1 MPVQEGENIGELA
14 AELRVSLGQIFRR
27 VRAEHGFQMGQG
39 AVLGTLD
46 REGPRSISD
55 LAAAAKMR
63 PQSMAQTVKELE
75 AAGCVTRRPDP
86 GDGRRFFIEL
96 TELGLQRLRDDRRRR
111 DDWLARTLETEL
123 TPSERASLAAAAP
136 LLRRLSD
143 A

>member
-1 MPVQEGENIGELA
+1 VQDHESAGELA

-27 VRAEHGFQMGQG
+27 VRAEHGFPMGQG
-39 AVLGTLD
+39 AVLGALD
-46 REGPRSISD
+46 RDGPQSVSD

-75 AAGCVTRRPDP
+75 QAGCVTRRPDP
-86 GDGRRFFIEL
+86 QDGRRFFVEL
-96 TELGLQRLRDDRRRR
+96 TETGLRRLQEDRARR
-111 DDWLARTLETEL
+111 DGWLARALDEEL
-123 TPSERASLAAAAP
+123 TASERATLAAAAP

>member
-1 MPVQEGENIGELA
+1 VQEDENIGELA
-14 AELRVSLGQIFRR
+14 AELRISLGQIFRR
-27 VRAEHGFQMGQG
+27 VRAEHGFPMGQG

-46 REGPRSISD
+46 RDGPKSVSD

-75 AAGCVTRRPDP
+75 QAGCVTRSPDP
-86 GDGRRFFIEL
+86 ADGRRLFVEL
-96 TELGLQRLRDDRRRR
+96 TEAGLQRLQEDRRRR
-111 DDWLARTLETEL
+111 DDWLARALDTEL
-123 TPSERASLAAAAP
+123 STEERATLAAAAP

>member
-1 MPVQEGENIGELA
+1 VQKHENAGELA

-27 VRAEHGFQMGQG
+27 IRAEHGFPMGQG

-46 REGPRSISD
+46 RDGPQSVSD

-75 AAGCVTRRPDP
+75 EAGCVTRRPDP

-96 TELGLQRLRDDRRRR
+96 TDVGLQRLREDRRRR
-111 DDWLARTLETEL
+111 DDWLARVLETEL
-123 TPSERASLAAAAP
+123 SASERATLAAAAP

>member
-1 MPVQEGENIGELA
+1 MHEDENTGELA
-14 AELRVSLGQIFRR
+14 AELRISLGQIFRR
-27 VRAEHGFQMGQG
+27 VRAEHGFPMGQG

-46 REGPRSISD
+46 RDGPQSTSD
-55 LAAAAKMR
+55 LAARAKMR

-75 AAGCVTRRPDP
+75 QAGFVSRRADPD
-86 GDGRRFFIEL
+86 DGRRVFIEL
-96 TELGLQRLRDDRRRR
+96 TELGLRRLQEDRRRR

-123 TPSERASLAAAAP
+123 SAEERATLAAAAP

>member
-1 MPVQEGENIGELA
+1 VQEDESIGELA

-27 VRAEHGFQMGQG
+27 VRAEHGFPMGQG

-46 REGPRSISD
+46 RGGPQSVSD

-75 AAGCVTRRPDP
+75 EARCVTRRPDP
-86 GDGRRFFIEL
+86 DDGRRFFIEL
-96 TELGLQRLRDDRRRR
+96 TELGLQRLQEDRRRR
-111 DDWLARTLETEL
+111 DDWLARVLEAEL
-123 TPSERASLAAAAP
+123 TSDERATLAAAAP